1 MGLKQLSSRDIIGQF
16 FEALEAATGSTWIP
30 RVSMLFPSNQQFENY
45 KWLGFSPALRRWI
58 GERQAKGL
66 RVNGVTIENLL
77 YEGTL
82 GIDVDD
88 IRRDKTG
95 QIKIRIGEQVD
106 EAISH
111 WATLLTS
118 LVEAAESAA
127 CYDGQFFFDTDH
139 QEGDSP
145 TQSNDLAAG
154 DYSELN
160 VTTPT
165 NPTANELSD
174 VIMKMIQHMYTFK
187 NDQNRPM
194 NAFAKQF
201 LVMVPVSFFGAAQQA
216 IFSKNLETAGGVR
229 NNPLSGLLERGW
241 ALDVEA
247 NPELSWTTKLAVFR
261 TDGRAKPFIRQA
273 EILGDSGASGAAPSA
288 TQGESL
294 GIQVQSI
301 AEGSEEE
308 FKNNRWLFGI
318 KASRNVGYGYWQHGV
333 LATLS

>member
-1 MGLKQLSSRDIIGQF
+1 MGLKQLSSRDVIGQF
-16 FEALEAATGSTWIP
+16 FEALEAATGVTWIP
-30 RVSMLFPSNQQFENY
+30 RISMLFPSNQQFENY

-58 GERQAKGL
+58 GERQAKGI

-77 YEGTL
+77 YESTL

-95 QIKIRIGEQVD
+95 QIRIRIKDQVN

-111 WATLLTS
+111 WVTLLTA
-118 LVEAAESAA
+118 LIQNAETTA

-145 TQSNDLAAG
+145 TQKNKLVAADFG
-154 DYSELN
+154 ELN
-160 VTTPT
+160 VVTPT
-165 NPTANELSD
+165 NPTANELAD
-174 VIMKMIQHMYTFK
+174 VILKMIQHLYSLK

-194 NAFAKQF
+194 NSFAKEF
-201 LVMVPVSFFGAAQQA
+201 LVMVPVGMWGNAMQA
-216 IFSKNLETAGGVR
+216 VTKNNLNTGTGVR
-229 NNPLSGLLERGW
+229 DNPLMGSGLRIS
-241 ALDVEA
+241 VEM
-247 NPELSWTTKLAVFR
+247 NSELTWTDKLAVFR
-261 TDGRAKPFIRQA
+261 TDGNAKPFIRQA
-273 EILGDSGASGAAPSA
+273 ELLDGASQAND
-288 TQGESL
+288 ESL

-308 FKNNRWLFGI
+308 FKNNQWLFGI
-318 KASRNVGYGYWQHGV
+318 KASRNVGYGYWQHSV

>member
-1 MGLKQLSSRDIIGQF
+1 MGLKQLSSRDVIGQF
-16 FEALEAATGSTWIP
+16 FEALEAASGVTWIP
-30 RVSMLFPSNQQFENY
+30 KVSMLFPSNQQFENY

-66 RVNGVTIENLL
+66 RVNGITIENLL

-111 WATLLTS
+111 WATLLTA
-118 LVEAAESAA
+118 LIQNAESSA

-145 TQSNDLAAG
+145 AQSNDLSAS

-160 VTTPT
+160 ITTPT
-165 NPTANELSD
+165 NPTANELAN
-174 VIMKMIQHMYTFK
+174 VIMKMIQHMYTLK

-194 NAFAKQF
+194 NRFAKQF

-216 IFSKNLETAGGVR
+216 IFERNLETGAGVR
-229 NNPLSGLLERGW
+229 NNPLAGLMDRGW
-241 ALDVEA
+241 RLDVEA
-247 NPELSWTTKLAVFR
+247 NPELTWTDKLAVFR

-273 EILGDSGASGAAPSA
+273 ELLDGASQAND
-288 TQGESL
+288 ESL

-308 FKNNRWLFGI
+308 FKNNQWLFGI

-333 LATLS
+333 LGTLS

>member
-16 FEALEAATGSTWIP
+16 FEALEAATGVTWIP
-30 RVSMLFPSNQQFENY
+30 RISMLFPSNQQFENY

-77 YEGTL
+77 YESTL

-95 QIKIRIGEQVD
+95 QIKIRIKEQVE

-111 WATLLTS
+111 WATLLTT
-118 LVEAAESAA
+118 LVQNGETAA

-145 TQSNDLAAG
+145 SQKNKLTASEYG
-154 DYSELN
+154 ELN
-160 VTTPT
+160 VTAPT
-165 NPTANELSD
+165 NPTANEMAD
-174 VIMKMIQHMYTFK
+174 VILKMIQHMYSLK

-194 NAFAKQF
+194 NRFAREF
-201 LVMVPVSFFGAAQQA
+201 LVMVPVGMWGNAMQA
-216 IFSKNLETAGGVR
+216 VTKANLHTGSGVR
-229 NNPLSGLLERGW
+229 DNPLMGSGLRIS
-241 ALDVEA
+241 VET
-247 NPELSWTTKLAVFR
+247 NPELTWTDKLAIFR
-261 TDGRAKPFIRQA
+261 TDGNAKPFIRQA
-273 EILGDSGASGAAPSA
+273 ELLDGASQADD
-288 TQGESL
+288 ESL

-308 FKNNRWLFGI
+308 FKNNQWLFGI

-333 LATLS
+333 LGQLS